1 MTATLP
7 VIDPELTALYLERL
21 AVVQDTLRQIQSD
34 TIDYQKALAAAY
46 QILEQLRAHPL
57 LGGALSLSPTMPLPS
72 EQELPIFLD
81 FLTRVMDQLL
91 KSGLEPE
98 LLRKVRQGLTFLLP
112 RLWSPPE
119 YQQKTFDKLKPSLEA
134 GAELFQN
141 TLLKTALEN
150 LNDLPPE
157 KQIEKVLTG
166 VDRSLL
172 QHEPEQIGLIVGG
185 TMPFV
190 EQILMLCNV
199 PGLYWQVCVTWQEA
213 IQTAMIRPPA
223 VVVFE
228 WNPAE
233 SHSFPQ
239 PEAMSQMDA
248 TDIIAVTEDF
258 NNTQLES
265 IPQRV
270 DQILEIKW
278 LPRFLP
284 GLLRKSLLRQRH
296 LAHQRRQD
304 FLTGLPSPLGI
315 YEQFEHIQ
323 SLFKRMK
330 APFSMAV
337 LKLERFRL
345 IEEEQGPYL
354 ASQWL
359 KSFAQKL
366 KSTLRRTDSVGR
378 WSPDRFILLFPYT
391 PISGALIAL
400 EKLQHGLEQ
409 DQPFLNNPDYLPA
422 FSAGLTQVKADT
434 SFELALLESWQQMK
448 EASVPGNSP
457 ICFRS
462 DEGQTEMQP
471 HILLLDD
478 DPLILQM
485 LRFVMSKQ
493 GFQVTQLTDG
503 NQILKVLAN
512 TPISLVIMDVKM
524 PGIDG
529 FEVLEMVRKHREFDE
544 LPIVMLTSLKGEE
557 HIARGF
563 DLGANDYL
571 YKPFSPSELVIRI
584 RRFLK

>member
-1 MTATLP
+1 MSPTPA
-7 VIDPELTALYLERL
+7 IDPELTAVYLERL
-21 AVVQDTLRQIQSD
+21 AVVQELLRQIQRD
-34 TIDYQKALAAAY
+34 TLDYQKALKAAY

-98 LLRKVRQGLTFLLP
+98 LLRKVRQGLTYLLP
-112 RLWSPPE
+112 RLWTPPE
-119 YQQKTFDKLKPSLEA
+119 HQQKTFAKLKPSLAA
-134 GAELFQN
+134 GATLFQN
-141 TLLKTALEN
+141 DTLKVALQ
-150 LNDLPPE
+150 DIDALPPE
-157 KQIEKVLTG
+157 AQIAQVLKG
-166 VDRSLL
+166 VEHSLI
-172 QHEPEQIGLIVGG
+172 QHEPEQTGLIVGG
-185 TMPFV
+185 SMPFV
-190 EQILMLCNV
+190 EQILMLCTV
-199 PGLYWQVCVTWQEA
+199 PGLYWQACVSWQEA
-213 IQTAMIRPPA
+213 VQASMINPPA
-223 VVVFE
+223 VVVFQWE
-228 WNPAE
+228 QNQ
-233 SHSFPQ
+233 SQNFPTT
-239 PEAMSQMDA
+239 EALAQMDTA
-248 TDIIAVTEDF
+248 DIVAVTSDF
-258 NNTQLES
+258 STLHLENM
-265 IPQRV
+265 PERV
-270 DQILEIKW
+270 DQILELKW

-284 GLLRKSLLRQRH
+284 GLLRKSLMRQRH
-296 LAHQRRQD
+296 LAHQRRKD

-315 YEQFEHIQ
+315 YEQYEHIQ
-323 SLFKRMK
+323 GLFNRMK

-359 KSFAQKL
+359 KSFSQKL
-366 KSTLRRTDSVGR
+366 KATLRRTDSVGR
-378 WSPDRFILLFPYT
+378 WSPDRFLLLFPHT
-391 PISGALIAL
+391 PVSGALIAL

-422 FSAGLTQVKADT
+422 FSSGLLQIKPEMA
-434 SFELALLESWQQMK
+434 FEEALLESWKLMQ
-448 EASVPGNSP
+448 ASQAPGGSP
-457 ICFRS
+457 ICFKAEEANT
-462 DEGQTEMQP
+462 DLQP

-493 GFQVTQLTDG
+493 GFQVTQLSDG
-503 NQILKVLAN
+503 NQILNVLAQ
-512 TPISLVIMDVKM
+512 TPISLIIMDVKM
-524 PGIDG
+524 PGMDG
-529 FEVLEMVRKHREFDE
+529 FEVLEMIRKQREFDA